1 MVVAAARQTL
11 NSQSARYQ
19 ITTHIA
25 KYPRRRPVARYI
37 WHAPPSSVKTVTLRR
52 PPLPGSATAPRTAGK
67 NHIKNLQ
74 FRSITS

>member
-25 KYPRRRPVARYI
+25 KYPRRRPVALLGKNR
-37 WHAPPSSVKTVTLRR
+37 HAATPSLARQR
-52 PPLPGSATAPRTAGK
+52 NRTANSGQK
-67 NHIKNLQ
+67 PHQELAISQHYIIN
-74 FRSITS
+74 T